1 MAEIVTQAVDERLY
15 EAEVTVDG
23 GHYAYRV
30 SVPDDLVERVGADPP
45 AIVRATIAFLLDREP
60 PTSIMERFD
69 CSVVSRYFPDYEAEL
84 PRYLEGPGTPRV
96 REAWMPGSK
105 GRPKSLILDLYG
117 AYIRQL
123 GGWIAVSNLIRL
135 MGQLGVDEQAVRS
148 AVSRMTRRGLLAQQT
163 LAGVRGYRLSD
174 EALRMVAE
182 GDRRIFSTIQ
192 PARLDDGWIVVAF
205 SVPEDERDRRHVLRS
220 RLTWMGFGML
230 ANGVWMAPRRM
241 LPELR
246 DTVRRLEFERYVH
259 VFDGAYGG
267 FEELERLV
275 RRCWDLDGLRAMYRQ
290 FLSEFGP
297 VRRRWTAGSPDLDEL
312 RAFVDYTSV
321 LDRWRRFPYLDPGL
335 PVELLPS
342 GWEGR
347 AAADLFFELRERL
360 ELPAARHVE
369 RVTTPDPRA
378 RGMAADLET
387 AGLR

>member
-1 MAEIVTQAVDERLY
+1 
-15 EAEVTVDG
+15 
-23 GHYAYRV
+23 
-30 SVPDDLVERVGADPP
+30 
-45 AIVRATIAFLLDREP
+45 
-60 PTSIMERFD
+60 
-69 CSVVSRYFPDYEAEL
+69 
-84 PRYLEGPGTPRV
+84 
-96 REAWMPGSK
+96 MPGSK

-117 AYIRQL
+117 AYIRRL
-123 GGWIAVSNLIRL
+123 GGWMAVSNLITL

-148 AVSRMTRRGLLAQQT
+148 AVSRMTRRGLLAQET
-163 LAGVRGYRLSD
+163 RAGVRGYRLSD
-174 EALRMVAE
+174 EALRVVAE

-220 RLTWMGFGML
+220 RLTWMGFGMV

-259 VFDGAYGG
+259 VFDGTYGG

-275 RRCWDLDGLRAMYRQ
+275 RRCWDLDGLRAMYRG
-290 FLSEFGP
+290 FLREFEP
-297 VRRRWTAGSPDLDEL
+297 VLERWTATTPDPVEL

-347 AAADLFFELRERL
+347 AAANLFFGLRGRL
-360 ELPAARHVE
+360 EPPAVRHVE
-369 RVTTPDPRA
+369 GVGASGPRVG
-378 RGMAADLET
+378 GMATDLQA
-387 AGLR
+387 AGLP

>member
-1 MAEIVTQAVDERLY
+1 
-15 EAEVTVDG
+15 
-23 GHYAYRV
+23 
-30 SVPDDLVERVGADPP
+30 
-45 AIVRATIAFLLDREP
+45 
-60 PTSIMERFD
+60 
-69 CSVVSRYFPDYEAEL
+69 
-84 PRYLEGPGTPRV
+84 
-96 REAWMPGSK
+96 MPGPR

-117 AYIRQL
+117 AYIRRL
-123 GGWIAVSNLIRL
+123 GGWTAVSNLITL

-148 AVSRMTRRGLLAQQT
+148 AVSRMTRRGLLAQEA

-174 EALRMVAE
+174 EALRVVAE

-220 RLTWMGFGML
+220 RLSWMGFGMV

-246 DTVRRLEFERYVH
+246 ETVRRLGFRRYVH
-259 VFDGAYGG
+259 VFEGAYGG

-297 VRRRWTAGSPDLDEL
+297 VRQGWTAGSPDLDGL

-335 PVELLPS
+335 PVELLPA

-347 AAADLFFELRERL
+347 AAADLFFELRARL
-360 ELPAARHVE
+360 ELPALRHVQ
-369 RVTTPDPRA
+369 RVARPTPRA
-378 RGMAADLET
+378 GGMATDLET
-387 AGLR
+387 AGLP